1 MFEHSMVNIVG
12 PAQLNLT
19 QVGSD
24 HILGQ
29 TTPPH
34 SLPLI
39 AAYYI
44 HFVRGVG
51 KLEGKEV
58 THLGGFLRSFEKFLA
73 VSLHFKDIL

>member
-1 MFEHSMVNIVG
+1 MFEHSMVIDHGVVNIVG

-39 AAYYI
+39 AAYFI
-44 HFVRGVG
+44 HFVRGVH
-51 KLEGKEV
+51 K
-58 THLGGFLRSFEKFLA
+58 
-73 VSLHFKDIL
+73 